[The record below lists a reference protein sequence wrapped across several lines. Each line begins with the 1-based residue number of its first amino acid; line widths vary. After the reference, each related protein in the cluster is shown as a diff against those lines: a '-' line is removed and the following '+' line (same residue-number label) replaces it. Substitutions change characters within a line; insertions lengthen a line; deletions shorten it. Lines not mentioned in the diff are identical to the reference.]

1 MSWDCQ
7 TTEVTLTL
15 SILSQINF
23 IVLYLMN
30 GIYPPYFLIKLVH
43 EKKNFV
49 TRPMANSWWSEDS
62 TIDSTHMS
70 LGFFYAQHILT
81 TVEVTL

>member
-1 MSWDCQ
+1 
-7 TTEVTLTL
+7 
-15 SILSQINF
+15 
-23 IVLYLMN
+23 
-30 GIYPPYFLIKLVH
+30 
-43 EKKNFV
+43 
-49 TRPMANSWWSEDS
+49 MANSWWSEDS